1 MDCLITLDCLITY
14 DTISPIVC
22 CVQTI
27 ELIHDNLLYY
37 VFTNVWGT
45 AIPQS
50 PSVTPPQEWGVTIGG
65 SVTLS

>member
-1 MDCLITLDCLITY
+1 MMDCLITLDCLITY

-37 VFTNVWGT
+37 VFTNV
-45 AIPQS
+45 
-50 PSVTPPQEWGVTIGG
+50 
-65 SVTLS
+65 